1 MESSFHE
8 ISRTKYVAQ
17 IQADND
23 IVSVIVPQNATA
35 DVAGNKNLASNV
47 LQVRHCKDLGSLL
60 SSTEFCVFYEVKF
73 LFSPDIFLMIC
84 WSILLNAYSDCIPTI
99 SSVIS
104 AFATAIFLATSFA
117 AGLLTVSTASLQS
130 VGALSSSSS
139 LLASDPTRNLFVWNL
154 THKNSLIK

>member
-1 MESSFHE
+1 MLSCFRKGLISAYVDLLLLMESSFHE

-60 SSTEFCVFYEVKF
+60 ASTEFCVFYEVKF

-84 WSILLNAYSDCIPTI
+84 
-99 SSVIS
+99 
-104 AFATAIFLATSFA
+104 
-117 AGLLTVSTASLQS
+117 
-130 VGALSSSSS
+130 
-139 LLASDPTRNLFVWNL
+139 
-154 THKNSLIK
+154 